1 MVDEGPGFGV
11 SEHLYFEDFPVG
23 ASREFCRY
31 DLTRDQ
37 VEAYAA
43 DFDPLLGARKGKA
56 GALAASPWQSPALL
70 MRLNYDGWMHEAA
83 ARGAPGVDEARW
95 LRPLT
100 AGETVSARYTVRSA
114 RVSRSKPHL
123 GLVQF
128 FYELLGD
135 DRTPVFSQLNSVMI
149 ELRAPQQA
157 EADVRAD
164 GAVRNS
170 DPSAGL
176 GEGATIA
183 LGTIDFP
190 ADQVIAFG
198 HIYDPQPFHIDAAA
212 AQAGP
217 FGALADS
224 GWHTAAGW
232 ARAYA
237 TSVEAGTPGLPSP
250 GRLLWLKPLRWR
262 KPVFAGDRIA
272 FDFAPGRVAKSAD
285 GDGVMTAIGRGRGA
299 NGAAVFEFTLGMTVS
314 DNRGAAAGVGAS
326 RAL

>member
-1 MVDEGPGFGV
+1 M

-56 GALAASPWQSPALL
+56 GALSASPWQLPALL
-70 MRLNYDGWMHEAA
+70 MRLNYDGWMNEAA

-95 LRPLT
+95 LRPLI
-100 AGETVSARYTVRSA
+100 AGEIVSARYTVRSA

-157 EADVRAD
+157 EADVRAH

-170 DPSAGL
+170 DSSAGL

-183 LGTIDFP
+183 LGTVDFP

-217 FGALADS
+217 FGALAAS

>member
-1 MVDEGPGFGV
+1 V

-23 ASREFCRY
+23 ATREFCRY
-31 DLTRDQ
+31 DLTREQ
-37 VEAYAA
+37 IEAYAA
-43 DFDPLLGARKGKA
+43 DFDPLLGARSSEA
-56 GALAASPWQSPALL
+56 GTPTASPWQLPALL
-70 MRLNYDGWMHEAA
+70 MRLNYDGWMNEAA

-95 LRPLT
+95 LRPLA
-100 AGETVSARYTVRSA
+100 AGETLSARYTVRSA

-170 DPSAGL
+170 DSSAYL
-176 GEGATIA
+176 GEGAAIA
-183 LGTIDFP
+183 LGTVDFP
-190 ADQVIAFG
+190 ADQVIDFG

-217 FGALADS
+217 FGALAAS

-237 TSVEAGTPGLPSP
+237 TAIKAGTPGLPKP
-250 GRLLWLKPLRWR
+250 ERLKWLKPLRWR

-272 FDFAPGRVAKSAD
+272 FEFVPGRVAKSAD

-314 DNRGAAAGVGAS
+314 DNRGATPT
-326 RAL
+326 